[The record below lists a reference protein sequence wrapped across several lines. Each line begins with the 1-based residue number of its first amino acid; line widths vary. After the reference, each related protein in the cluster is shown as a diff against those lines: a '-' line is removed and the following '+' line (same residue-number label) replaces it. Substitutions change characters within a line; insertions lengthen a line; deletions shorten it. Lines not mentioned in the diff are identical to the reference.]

1 MQYYMQF
8 GNRARLHC
16 NHLKNEQS
24 WLFKSVFKYIKQSTD
39 LFFFKEYKKH
49 FLRLR
54 IRGLVVRLQQE
65 STFENSKRLIIDWA
79 NELVQSKII
88 LNQDQIDMSENPLY
102 LTLGILGIQG
112 KTNLGSRQFLQ
123 QNLIKQAATIYS
135 SVCDSTKAVKNGAS
149 AWDF

>member
-8 GNRARLHC
+8 GKRVRLYC
-16 NHLKNEQS
+16 NHLKSQQS
-24 WLFKSVFKYIKQSTD
+24 ISFQVYQAKYWF
-39 LFFFKEYKKH
+39 FFFKEYKKH

-79 NELVQSKII
+79 NKLVQSKII
-88 LNQDQIDMSENPLY
+88 LNQDQICYIGKFPLFDFGY
-102 LTLGILGIQG
+102 FRTFKG
-112 KTNLGSRQFLQ
+112 KQIWVAGSFCSRTWLSRQPPF
-123 QNLIKQAATIYS
+123 TH
-135 SVCDSTKAVKNGAS
+135 SVCDSTKAVRNGAS